1 MSSLPNEA
9 SAHHEDIE
17 ALRAARD
24 QALREQGRL
33 QHQLEDAL
41 QRLQVAEAQQRHQR
55 LGWLWMSLL
64 LLFGLSGY
72 WRGYMAPAALSQQPH
87 LSKTEETPS
96 ALTGALSPLSS
107 LPPPLPSQPTPTP
120 NNAKESITPQAAK
133 ESITPQTMRKLPPK
147 ARGAEGGRPS
157 EKKEEKRCAEGSSY
171 RCIFPCLRRD
181 AQRRCI
187 EQAKTQRCQCWRL
200 PQAPSFKI
208 LSLQAEGEIRKERL
222 EKAFRLRSYGLRRCL
237 QPLLLPTRPS
247 LQGEVTLAFQISS
260 RGRLGSAEVKVS
272 SFAEALRETL
282 HPCFLRELQKLRFAT
297 TPMMRETSATIQL
310 RLRAALSRS
319 QVSPSPRLRENA
331 PPSRRVNGALVTS
344 AADCPPN
351 TRFHCTRN
359 CMQHDERG
367 RCLQFY
373 GRPKCQCLPPEAPKK

>member
-17 ALRAARD
+17 ALRATRD

-41 QRLQVAEAQQRHQR
+41 QRLQVAEAQQQHQR
-55 LGWLWMSLL
+55 LGWLWMALL

-72 WRGYMAPAALSQQPH
+72 WRGYMAPATLPQQPH
-87 LSKTEETPS
+87 LSKTEEAPS

-107 LPPPLPSQPTPTP
+107 LPPPLPSQAAPHH
-120 NNAKESITPQAAK
+120 AKEAIPPQATK
-133 ESITPQTMRKLPPK
+133 ESNTHQTMRKPPPK
-147 ARGAEGGRPS
+147 FRGMEGRPP
-157 EKKEEKRCAEGSSY
+157 EDREEKRCAEGSSY

-181 AQRRCI
+181 AQRRCV
-187 EQAKTQRCQCWRL
+187 EQAKVQRCQCWRL

-208 LSLQAEGEIRKERL
+208 LSLQVEGEIRKERL

-260 RGRLGSAEVKVS
+260 RGRLGSAEVKAS

-297 TPMMRETSATIQL
+297 TPTMRETSATIQL

-319 QVSPSPRLRENA
+319 QVLLSPRLRESA
-331 PPSRRVNGALVTS
+331 PPARRVNGALVTS

-351 TRFHCTRN
+351 TRFHCTRD